1 MNGRYSPMFFR
12 VQALVGVILLLA
24 ALFSATA
31 SAQQR
36 QPEYLL
42 AAGDLIRISVFQN
55 PTMTL
60 ETRVTENGSVTYPL
74 VGNLKVGGLTIPSAE
89 QTIADA
95 LRQGGYVKE
104 PQVSIAL
111 LQNRGNQVSVLG
123 QVNRP
128 GRFPLETFNM
138 RLSEVL
144 AIAGGISA
152 TGAETAV
159 VTGLRDGKPFR
170 QNIDI
175 AGMYLG
181 SKLDEDLTMAGG
193 DVIYVHRQ
201 PLFYIYG
208 EVQRPGS
215 YRIER
220 NMTIQQALAQGG
232 GPTNRG
238 SERKLRLHRRG
249 ADGALKDLTPEMND
263 LVQSDDVL
271 FVRES
276 VF

>member
-1 MNGRYSPMFFR
+1 M
-12 VQALVGVILLLA
+12 
-24 ALFSATA
+24 
-31 SAQQR
+31 
-36 QPEYLL
+36 L

-55 PTMTL
+55 PTMML

-74 VGNLKVGGLTIPSAE
+74 VGNLKVGGLTIPAAE
-89 QTIADA
+89 QTIAEA
-95 LRQGGYVKE
+95 LRKGGFVKE

-170 QNIDI
+170 KNIDI
-175 AGMYLG
+175 AGMFLG
-181 SKLDEDLTMAGG
+181 KGVEDDLTMSGG

-232 GPTNRG
+232 GPTLRG
-238 SERKLRLHRRG
+238 SERKLRLHRR
-249 ADGALKDLTPEMND
+249 AEDGGLKDMTPEMND

>member
-1 MNGRYSPMFFR
+1 MNGLAASFFR
-12 VQALVGVILLLA
+12 VQAVIAAVFALA
-24 ALFSATA
+24 ALFSTSA
-31 SAQQR
+31 SAQQH

-74 VGNLKVGGLTIPSAE
+74 VGNLKVGGLTIPTAE

-95 LRQGGYVKE
+95 LRKGGYVKE

-138 RLSEVL
+138 RLSEML
-144 AIAGGISA
+144 ALAGGISA
-152 TGAETAV
+152 TGADTAI
-159 VTGLRDGKPFR
+159 VTGVRDGRSFKRPV
-170 QNIDI
+170 DI
-175 AGMYLG
+175 AGMFLG
-181 SKLDEDLTMAGG
+181 KSIDDDMVMAGG

-220 NMTIQQALAQGG
+220 DMTIQQALAQGG

-238 SERKLRLHRRG
+238 SERKLRLHRRV
-249 ADGALKDLTPEMND
+249 ADGGLKDITPEMND

-271 FVRES
+271 YVRES

>member
-1 MNGRYSPMFFR
+1 MNRVYAPGLFK
-12 VQALVGVILLLA
+12 VQALLGAVLLIA
-24 ALFSATA
+24 ATFFAANA

-36 QPEYLL
+36 PEYML

-74 VGNLKVGGLTIPSAE
+74 VGNLKVGGLTIPAAE
-89 QTIADA
+89 QTVAEA
-95 LRQGGYVKE
+95 LRKGGYVKE

-138 RLSEVL
+138 RLSEML
-144 AIAGGISA
+144 ALAGGISA
-152 TGAETAV
+152 TGADTAII
-159 VTGLRDGKPFR
+159 TGTRDGNSFKK
-170 QNIDI
+170 QVDI
-175 AGMYLG
+175 AGMFLG
-181 SKLDEDLTMAGG
+181 KTLEDDLVMAGG

-232 GPTNRG
+232 GPTLRG
-238 SERKLRLHRRG
+238 SERKLRLHRRNG
-249 ADGALKDLTPEMND
+249 DGTLKDITPEMND